1 LLIATGA
8 DTLIQLVADGPI
20 NETIDLGTPCVPTPL
35 VHRGVP
41 YLGTPDSRISVI
53 RLALDSR
60 RNEACTESSLM
71 S

>member
-1 LLIATGA
+1 MLIATGA
-8 DTLIQLVADGPI
+8 DTLIQLLADGLI
-20 NETIDLGTPCVPTPL
+20 NEAIDLDTTGVATPL
-35 VHRGVP
+35 KRRGVS

>member
-8 DTLIQLVADGPI
+8 DTLIQLLADGLI
-20 NETIDLGTPCVPTPL
+20 NEAIDLGTPCVPTPL
-35 VHRGVP
+35 EGRGVS
-41 YLGTPDSRISVI
+41 YLGTADSRISVK